1 MKVDQE
7 KQQDYYRFP
16 KQKLNA
22 SRILQNPEK
31 VAMSKTGSFS
41 PKGQFGSSSVF
52 KSYVYFP
59 LLTIRSVLC
68 SKHSSRSHYTKQQKG
83 MASSQIN
90 CLGMSILGSNFNILC
105 LHKAFWN
112 RFLSYQKK
120 NTLSDSKQIPNASFP
135 V

>member
-1 MKVDQE
+1 MDQE
-7 KQQDYYRFP
+7 KQQDYYGFP

-31 VAMSKTGSFS
+31 VTMSKTGSFS
-41 PKGQFGSSSVF
+41 LKGQSGSSSVF

-68 SKHSSRSHYTKQQKG
+68 SKHSSRSQTTKGDGFITHK
-83 MASSQIN
+83 
-90 CLGMSILGSNFNILC
+90 LHWNIY
-105 LHKAFWN
+105 FG
-112 RFLSYQKK
+112 
-120 NTLSDSKQIPNASFP
+120 